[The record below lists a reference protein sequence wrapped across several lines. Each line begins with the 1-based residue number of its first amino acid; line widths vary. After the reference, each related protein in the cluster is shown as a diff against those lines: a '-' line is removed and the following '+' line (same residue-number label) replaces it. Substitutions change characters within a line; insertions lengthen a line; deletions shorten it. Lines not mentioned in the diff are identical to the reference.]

1 MMVDNHS
8 SLDEAKTPVQSDGD
22 VQKSELTEIDGPS
35 SKSSQ
40 IAAGESIADSVRNFL
55 EIRQG
60 GIPGDTGVV
69 FDKISAV
76 GSGTGVS
83 TPDSS
88 RNTQD

>member
-1 MMVDNHS
+1 MVDNYHS
-8 SLDEAKTPVQSDGD
+8 SLDVAKTPIQSDAD
-22 VQKSELTEIDGPS
+22 AQKSEAETEGPS

-55 EIRQG
+55 ELRQG
-60 GIPGDTGVV
+60 GIPDDTGVV

-83 TPDSS
+83 TTDS
-88 RNTQD
+88 N

>member
-1 MMVDNHS
+1 MVDNYHS
-8 SLDEAKTPVQSDGD
+8 SLDEAKTPIQSDGD
-22 VQKSELTEIDGPS
+22 APKSELAETDGPS

-40 IAAGESIADSVRNFL
+40 IAPTGKSIADSVRSFL

-60 GIPGDTGVV
+60 AIPDDTGVV

-83 TPDSS
+83 TTDS
-88 RNTQD
+88 N

>member
-1 MMVDNHS
+1 MVDNHS

-83 TPDSS
+83 TFYSN
-88 RNTQD
+88 RKNQD